1 MPFKAR
7 SSRDLSVTNSQL
19 STCSGG
25 VLIMASSTSSSNLPR
40 LSKSRLPVS
49 SNRLNTGAQLARH
62 DQPTAVVNP
71 SPRLATSTSTPRVP
85 KSPVTRPHTI
95 STSSKPSQP
104 FSTQATPER
113 PRTKSVPKP
122 PPRFRTQE
130 PEQAIPSR
138 TPAMTMKE
146 AIALK
151 RIEAKKAT
159 TLQRIPSEH
168 DGSSGGGIDGT
179 SPNTWRVDTVDDDL
193 GRLSVRETIERARSS
208 GVRQYV

>member
-1 MPFKAR
+1 
-7 SSRDLSVTNSQL
+7 
-19 STCSGG
+19 
-25 VLIMASSTSSSNLPR
+25 MASSTRSSNLPR
-40 LSKSRLPVS
+40 LSKSRLPVP
-49 SNRLNTGAQLARH
+49 SNPLNTGAQLARH

-85 KSPVTRPHTI
+85 KSPMTRPHTI

-122 PPRFRTQE
+122 PQRFHTKE
-130 PEQAIPSR
+130 PEAIPSR

-151 RIEAKKAT
+151 RVEAKKAT
-159 TLQRIPSEH
+159 TAQRILSEH
-168 DGSSGGGIDGT
+168 DGSSG
-179 SPNTWRVDTVDDDL
+179 
-193 GRLSVRETIERARSS
+193 
-208 GVRQYV
+208 